1 MSTGARG
8 GGGRRGGRGGDQGAG
23 GRGRGRGRGGEQQD
37 AHRGRGGGRGQGG
50 GVDAGVQ
57 RGGHRD
63 AGRGQFGAHRGGLGR
78 GRMEVQAV
86 DRPGGAG
93 RGRPLATATVP
104 AEVGALS
111 GEMERRLAVSE
122 AVQGSSSSAPAAAAT
137 VAQESQVA
145 VVVPPRN
152 LPPASSKSTEFPARP
167 GYGTAGKRC
176 RVRANHLL
184 VQVADKEIYHY
195 DVSIS
200 PESMARE
207 RNRSIINEL
216 VRFYKQHLDG
226 RLPVYDG
233 RKGMFTAAPLPFK
246 TKEFIVK
253 VSNTERGYQGE
264 REYKVTIKE
273 VAKLNLYNLQQ
284 FLAGRQ
290 RELPQDTIQALDIA
304 LRETPTAKYTPIS
317 RSFFS
322 NSFGHGGDIGS
333 GVECWQVYYQSLRP
347 TQMGLSLNIDISATA
362 FYKAQPVMD
371 FALEYLNIRGDA
383 PRRLFDQ
390 DRLKLKKALKGV
402 RVVATHRPDISI
414 RYKITGI
421 TSAPLNELTFDLDG
435 TRVSVVQYFKRQ
447 YDYSLKYIEWPC
459 LQAGSDSRP
468 TYLPMEVCNILGGQ
482 RYSRKLNERQVTNI
496 LRLACERPD
505 KREGSIVEVI
515 NRNNYGIDDNAKEF
529 GIKVMNQLALVDARV
544 LPPPR
549 LKYHQSGREQ
559 ICNPSVG
566 QWNMNNKR
574 MINGGSIRH
583 WACVSFGSRLQWN
596 DVSVFCNY
604 LVGTCNNMGMQIS
617 ETPCVDIVQA
627 RQGNLEA
634 VKNIYRQSAQV
645 LAQQG
650 LEGQNLEL
658 LFVVLPDGPNA
669 SDCYGRV
676 KRLCEIELG
685 LITQCCLPKH
695 VQRAGTQYLQNMALK
710 INVKVGG
717 RNTVLE
723 NALLR
728 RIPLLTDKPTIIF
741 GADVTHPSPGE
752 DVSPS
757 IAAVV
762 ASMDWPEVSKYTC
775 LVSSQGHREEIVADL
790 FTEVKDPQKGVIY
803 GGMIRE
809 LLVSFYKAN
818 NSRKPGRIIFYRD
831 GVSEGQFSQVL
842 LYEMDAIYRACSS
855 LENGYL
861 PQVTFVVV
869 QKRHHTRLFPEDH
882 RSGALADRSGNILPG
897 TVVDTKICHPSEFD
911 FYLCSHAGIQGTSRP
926 THYHVL
932 YDDNNF
938 TADALQTLTYNLCYT
953 YARCT
958 RSVSIVPP
966 AYYAHLAAF
975 RARHYLDDNHSDHG
989 SSSVG
994 GARMND
1000 QSVPVKPL
1008 PKVKESVR
1016 QFMFYC

>member
-1 MSTGARG
+1 M
-8 GGGRRGGRGGDQGAG
+8 DV
-23 GRGRGRGRGGEQQD
+23 E
-37 AHRGRGGGRGQGG
+37 
-50 GVDAGVQ
+50 
-57 RGGHRD
+57 
-63 AGRGQFGAHRGGLGR
+63 
-78 GRMEVQAV
+78 AV
-86 DRPGGAG
+86 ERPGGAG
-93 RGRPLATATVP
+93 RGRPPATAHV
-104 AEVGALS
+104 EALS
-111 GEMERRLAVSE
+111 GEMERRLAVSQ
-122 AVQGSSSSAPAAAAT
+122 AVQGSSSSAPAPAAT
-137 VAQESQVA
+137 GAQESSQVA
-145 VVVPPRN
+145 VAVPPRN

-167 GYGTAGKRC
+167 GFGTVGKRC

-184 VQVADKEIYHY
+184 VQVADKLEMYHY

-216 VRFYKQHLDG
+216 VRLHKQYLDG
-226 RLPVYDG
+226 RLPAYDG
-233 RKGMFTAAPLPFK
+233 RNGMFTAAPLPFK
-246 TKEFIVK
+246 TKEFLVK
-253 VSNTERGYQGE
+253 VSNPERGYQGE
-264 REYKVTIKE
+264 KEYKVTIKE
-273 VAKLNLYNLQQ
+273 VAKLDLYNLQQ

-290 RELPQDTIQALDIA
+290 RELPQDTLQALDIA
-304 LRETPTAKYTPIS
+304 LRETPTAKFTPIS

-322 NSFGHGGDIGS
+322 KSFGHDGDIGS
-333 GVECWQVYYQSLRP
+333 GVECWRGYYQSLRP

-362 FYKAQPVMD
+362 FYKAQPVMN

-447 YDYSLKYIEWPC
+447 YDYSLKYIQWPC

-496 LRLACERPD
+496 LRLACERPER
-505 KREGSIVEVI
+505 REGSIVEVI

-529 GIKVMNQLALVDARV
+529 GIKVMSQLALVDARV

-583 WACVSFGSRLQWN
+583 WACISFGSRLHWN
-596 DVSVFCNY
+596 DVSVFCNN
-604 LVGTCNNMGMQIS
+604 LVDTCNKMGMQVS

-627 RQGNLEA
+627 RQVNLEA
-634 VKNIYRQSAQV
+634 VKNIYRQSSQV
-645 LAQQG
+645 LSQQG
-650 LEGQNLEL
+650 LAGQNLEL
-658 LFVVLPDGPNA
+658 LIVVLPEGTP

-676 KRLCEIELG
+676 KRLCETELG

-695 VQRAGTQYLQNMALK
+695 VTKAGSQYLQNMALK

-775 LVSSQGHREEIVADL
+775 LVSSQGHREEIIADL
-790 FTEVKDPQKGVIY
+790 FTEVKDPQKGVVY

-809 LLVSFYKAN
+809 LLLSFYKAN
-818 NSRKPGRIIFYRD
+818 KSCKPGRIIFYRD

-869 QKRHHTRLFPEDH
+869 QKRHHTRLFLEDH
-882 RSGALADRSGNILPG
+882 RSGALADRSGNVLPG

-932 YDDNNF
+932 FDDNNF
-938 TADALQTLTYNLCYT
+938 TADALQTLTYNLCYI
-953 YARCT
+953 YVRCT

-966 AYYAHLAAF
+966 AYYAHLAAS
-975 RARHYLDDNHSDHG
+975 RARHYLDENHSDQG

-994 GARMND
+994 GTLRHD
-1000 QSVPVKPL
+1000 QAVPVKPL